1 MLQRLAE
8 EAAAAP
14 AAASAS
20 PAGLLRAQ
28 YEAGVAAAYAFAP
41 PSGPGLPHRSLG
53 LTNYAHCSSPIRR
66 YADFHNQQVLFGAL
80 HAAAIK
86 APGTAPGTTP
96 GTARGAAVDADGEG
110 FSSAA
115 SALLSTVGVV
125 DAATLE
131 LLNERATVLAQY
143 HARVDAMELA
153 YRCKETPTTFTGKI
167 ETDEDG
173 TSLLVYTDK
182 RRVRVPLS
190 DTYFAE
196 PLAELFGG
204 ASAGAEMSIELC
216 GVLKAGRTQLRV
228 RVAALADA
236 CLSVGAGFGNGAV
249 AGASVPPGRTQGDAR
264 DSAEL
269 IEASFYYDTAAPS
282 AEARRVERR
291 IDITDGQPYT
301 RQQFVDEYGGTR
313 EWDLAQPA
321 PEPKTPNTAPGG
333 GAAGSAAAASAG
345 DAPLFEALRTVGV
358 SRSMLDTI
366 SELEITRE
374 MLSSISAADLSGLTG
389 CAPDEALTIL
399 TVAASLPATLPD
411 TLPKPCLL
419 YTSDAADE

>member
-14 AAASAS
+14 AAAAAS
-20 PAGLLRAQ
+20 PSGLLRAQ

-80 HAAAIK
+80 QAAAIK
-86 APGTAPGTTP
+86 APGTSPDTAPVVVP
-96 GTARGAAVDADGEG
+96 DTARGAAVDADGEG
-110 FSSAA
+110 FSSPS

-125 DAATLE
+125 DAPTLE
-131 LLNERATVLAQY
+131 LLNEHATVLKQY

-167 ETDEDG
+167 ETDEEG

-196 PLAELFGG
+196 PLAELFGDASTG
-204 ASAGAEMSIELC
+204 ASTGAEMRIELC

-236 CLSVGAGFGNGAV
+236 CLNVGAGFGIGAV
-249 AGASVPPGRTQGDAR
+249 AGASMPSGGRTLPAGGAR
-264 DSAEL
+264 DSAES
-269 IEASFYYDTAAPS
+269 IEARVYYDTAAPS
-282 AEARRVERR
+282 AEARRAERR

-313 EWDLAQPA
+313 EWDLALPA
-321 PEPKTPNTAPGG
+321 PEPEAPNTAP
-333 GAAGSAAAASAG
+333 
-345 DAPLFEALRTVGV
+345 
-358 SRSMLDTI
+358 
-366 SELEITRE
+366 
-374 MLSSISAADLSGLTG
+374 
-389 CAPDEALTIL
+389 
-399 TVAASLPATLPD
+399 
-411 TLPKPCLL
+411 
-419 YTSDAADE
+419 